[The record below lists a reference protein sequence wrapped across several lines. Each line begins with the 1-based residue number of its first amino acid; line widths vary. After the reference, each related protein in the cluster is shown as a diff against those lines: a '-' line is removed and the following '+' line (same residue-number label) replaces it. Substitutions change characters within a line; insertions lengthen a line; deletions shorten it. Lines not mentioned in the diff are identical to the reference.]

1 MVSRRRFLQF
11 SGVAATALVAAACGA
26 VQTAPAAE
34 EQAMEEK
41 EAPKEAA
48 QEAPAK
54 EVQKLSAH
62 SYGNAAVLERYVNVL
77 GVFNETFAGSM
88 RRKRL

>member
-48 QEAPAK
+48 QEGLP
-54 EVQKLSAH
+54 
-62 SYGNAAVLERYVNVL
+62 
-77 GVFNETFAGSM
+77 
-88 RRKRL
+88 RRCRSSPPIAMATPPCSSVM

>member
-1 MVSRRRFLQF
+1 MGYVQPYRRNQIWLPDDTSCASVAWRRRHWLP
-11 SGVAATALVAAACGA
+11 LPCGA

-34 EQAMEEK
+34 EPAMEEK

-54 EVQKLSAH
+54 ELQKLSIH
-62 SYGNAAVLERYVNVL
+62 SYGGLQHSRAL
-77 GVFNETFAGSM
+77 
-88 RRKRL
+88 